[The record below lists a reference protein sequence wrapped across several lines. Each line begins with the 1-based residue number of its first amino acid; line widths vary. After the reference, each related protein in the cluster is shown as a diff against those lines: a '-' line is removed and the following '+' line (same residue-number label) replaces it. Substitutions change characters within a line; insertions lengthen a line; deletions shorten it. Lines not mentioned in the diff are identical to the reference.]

1 MIYNYCFDA
10 RSALTISKRLNWIM
24 DQLLTTKLNIPR
36 TRSGIVPRLH
46 LIKRLNGGLE
56 RKLSLISAPAG
67 FGKTT
72 LVTEWI
78 DELRNPINNRNLDQL
93 KIGWLSLDE
102 GDNDPLQF
110 IAYMIAALNRAAGE
124 EDLYGKGELRMLQ
137 SHQPPAVE
145 TILVPLINEISN
157 VKGKLVIVFDDYH
170 VVNSSEINQILSFL
184 LENQPPQLH
193 LVIASREDPNL
204 PLPRYRA
211 RAQMTELRAVDLR
224 FSTSE
229 AADFL
234 NQVMGLNLAQED
246 IAALERRTEGW
257 IAGLQLAAV
266 SLSGKDQPR
275 ELIKS
280 FSGSHRIVLD
290 YLIEEVLHQQP
301 AEIQLFL
308 LQTAILSRM
317 NAAICDALTGLTNGQ
332 ETLEY
337 LEQANLFIIPLD
349 EERQWY
355 RYHHLF
361 SDLLVQRLKQ
371 LYGNRIPEL
380 HLRASRWLQA
390 NGQLDAAVE
399 HALRAGDY
407 EQVSSLVEDRADD
420 LWMHGEHYKLRRWLE
435 QTPDD
440 FIRTKPLLSI
450 SQGYY
455 LHSAG
460 HHQAGDEYLQAAEFL
475 FDPPDSKPIV
485 SKQDDQHT
493 FSDQD
498 RLLLRSR
505 LAVIRSLIC
514 TFTGDIPGMLQGSS
528 KALELLDEQDSTWRC
543 LAAFTLG
550 DAYSYLGDMNA
561 SYQARAE
568 ALRACEAEGD
578 LYYVV
583 VASLKLAATLYEQ
596 GELQQ
601 TLDLCK
607 RTLGQ
612 VSQSAFAKSSPV
624 GCLMVLFGDVLAE
637 MNDTDQAQELATRG
651 VQISERGG
659 NLTLLGYSFL
669 YKLRVLLARK
679 DFDQAREVFTRVSQ
693 LNHETTVPAWLT
705 NQMANWQARINLEQ
719 NQLHAAEQWLEE
731 QGIAENL
738 DAETITNIDYLK
750 LFDFILIAR
759 ILIAQQGYDQAISIL
774 QAINRIALKGG
785 RTMRVIEILNL
796 EALAF
801 AARGDIS
808 GAMIPLER
816 SLEIAEP
823 LGFKRSFADEGPP
836 MAGLLKE
843 ARSRGI
849 YPGYATQLL
858 LAFTSVEPPAK
869 EDPSPSAMNASLIEP
884 LSDREI
890 EVLQLLA
897 EGLTNL
903 EIANQ
908 LYISLNTVKVHTRN
922 IYGKLGTSNRT
933 QAVSTARSKGILTN
947 HNPTQH

>member
-1 MIYNYCFDA
+1 MIYNKFHK
-10 RSALTISKRLNWIM
+10 RSALPIAKRLNWKM

-36 TRSGIVPRLH
+36 IRRGIVPRLH
-46 LIKRLNGGLE
+46 LIDRLNDGME

-72 LVTEWI
+72 LVIEWI
-78 DELRNPINNRNLDQL
+78 DAVRNPINDRTQEQL

-110 IAYMIAALNRAAGE
+110 IAYLIAALNRAAGE
-124 EDLYGKGELRMLQ
+124 EEVYGKGELHLLQ

-145 TILVPLINEISN
+145 SILVPLINEISIA
-157 VKGKLVIVFDDYH
+157 KDKLVIVFDDYH
-170 VVNSSEINQILSFL
+170 VVNSPEINQILSFL
-184 LENQPPQLH
+184 LENLPPQLH
-193 LVIASREDPNL
+193 LVIVSREDPGL

-224 FSTSE
+224 FSSSE

-234 NQVMGLNLAQED
+234 TQVMGLNLSQED

-266 SLSGKDQPR
+266 SLSGKDQPG

-290 YLIEEVLHQQP
+290 YLIEEVLQEQP
-301 AEIQLFL
+301 EDIQLFL
-308 LQTAILSRM
+308 LQTSILSRM

-349 EERQWY
+349 DERQWY

-361 SDLLVQRLKQ
+361 TDLLVQRLNQ
-371 LYGNRIPEL
+371 LYGNRISEL
-380 HLRASRWLQA
+380 HLRASRWLEA
-390 NGQLDAAVE
+390 NGQFDAAVE

-407 EQVSSLVEDRADD
+407 EHVSNLVEGRADY

-435 QTPDD
+435 RIPDG
-440 FIRTKPLLSI
+440 FILTKALLSI

-460 HHQAGDEYLQAAEFL
+460 HHQAGEEYLQAAEYL
-475 FDPPDSKPIV
+475 FDPPDKTPNASKN
-485 SKQDDQHT
+485 DDQHT
-493 FSDQD
+493 YSAQE
-498 RLLLRSR
+498 RLMLRSR

-514 TFTGDIPGMLQGSS
+514 TFTGDIPGMLQGSN
-528 KALELLDEQDSTWRC
+528 KALELLDEKDSTWRC

-550 DAYSYLGDMNA
+550 DAYSYLGDMKA
-561 SYQARAE
+561 SYKARAE

-578 LYYVV
+578 LYYTA

-596 GELQQ
+596 GELQH
-601 TLDLCK
+601 TLQLCQ

-612 VSQSAFAKSSPV
+612 VSNTAFAKSSPV
-624 GCLMVLFGDVLAE
+624 GCLMVLYGDVLAE
-637 MNDTDQAQELATRG
+637 MNETDQAKDLAIRG

-659 NLTLLGYSFL
+659 NLTLLGYSYL
-669 YKLRVLLARK
+669 YQLRVLLALG
-679 DFDQAREVFTRVSQ
+679 DFNQAQEVFSRVSQ

-705 NQMANWQARINLEQ
+705 NQMAAWQVRINLEQ
-719 NQLHAAEQWLEE
+719 NQMQPALDWVEQA
-731 QGIAENL
+731 GIAENPT
-738 DAETITNIDYLK
+738 AEMISKIDFLL
-750 LFDFILIAR
+750 LFDYIMLSR
-759 ILIAQQGYDQAISIL
+759 VLIAQQRYDQAITLL
-774 QAINRIALKGG
+774 QALSMRAEKGG
-785 RTMRVIEILNL
+785 RIMRVIEILNL
-796 EALAF
+796 QALAL
-801 AARGDIS
+801 AAMGDNS
-808 GAMIPLER
+808 AAMIPLER
-816 SLEIAEP
+816 SLAIAEP
-823 LGFKRSFADEGPP
+823 LGFIRSYVDEGPP

-843 ARSRGI
+843 ARSQGV
-849 YPGYATQLL
+849 YPGYAAQLL
-858 LAFTSVEPPAK
+858 LAFQGSETISTA
-869 EDPSPSAMNASLIEP
+869 DSTASAINASLIEP
-884 LSDREI
+884 LSEREI
-890 EVLQLLA
+890 EVLQLLS
-897 EGLTNL
+897 EGLSNL
-903 EIANQ
+903 EIANR

-933 QAVSTARSKGILTN
+933 QAVATARSMGILTN
-947 HNPTQH
+947 HNPSHH